1 MKPLDG
7 ISVLVT
13 RPQGQAEG
21 IASAIEANGGIA
33 VRAPM
38 LVINKVGDQAEA
50 FATMRKLESFDIA
63 IFVSRNAADFGTQLI
78 RGHDSWPLKAQVF
91 ASGPSTVRRLGELG
105 VDDVEASSDE
115 VGSEGLLR
123 LRGLSKRCVESKK
136 IIIFRGSRG
145 REYLA
150 DTLKMRGAEVT
161 YCECY
166 ERCKPDITLK
176 PILEKNELEI
186 PDIGLATSIELVEN
200 LAEVIVNERID
211 RLFNM
216 PLMVASARI
225 GRIVG
230 SLGFN
235 SSPLIVGNP
244 TNENIITQLT
254 TWATQKHDR

>member
-1 MKPLDG
+1 MKPLEG

-13 RPQGQAEG
+13 RPHGQAEG

-38 LVINKVGDQAEA
+38 LVINKLGALPEA
-50 FATMRKLESFDIA
+50 SEAMRKLEFFDIA

-78 RGHDSWPLKAQVF
+78 QAQDGRRLNAQVF
-91 ASGPSTVRRLGELG
+91 ASGLGTVRRLGELG
-105 VDDVEASSDE
+105 IDDVEAPSDE

-123 LRGLSKRCVESKK
+123 LRGLSKRCVKSKK
-136 IIIFRGSRG
+136 IIIFRGSGG

-150 DTLKMRGAEVT
+150 DTLKRRGAEVT

-166 ERCKPDITLK
+166 ERRKPDITLK

-186 PDIGLATSIELVEN
+186 PDIGLATSIEVVEN
-200 LAEVIVNERID
+200 LAEVISNERID

-225 GRIVG
+225 GRIIG

-235 SSPLIVGNP
+235 SSPLIVGSP

-254 TWATQKHDR
+254 KWATQKHDC